1 MSGSEP
7 AVFGAES
14 DDDRLA
20 PERIPPDAE
29 EVDRRYLEHRRQ
41 RGIEG
46 ARPCF
51 VGLGSA
57 IRAKAVVSG
66 RDGAVIGGA
75 VFRSGVAR
83 AAALQKAANRRD
95 LVPGSVIPVQIE
107 IDDRR
112 ERGRG

>member
-1 MSGSEP
+1 FEGEDATVAQRRVSGGEP
-7 AVFGAES
+7 PIFGA
-14 DDDRLA
+14 DRNDDRLA
-20 PERIPPDAE
+20 AERIPPDTE
-29 EVDRRYLEHRRQ
+29 EVHRGYLEHRRQ

-95 LVPGSVIPVQIE
+95 LVPGSVIP
-107 IDDRR
+107 
-112 ERGRG
+112 